1 MSDRI
6 SYWRDTICRSLI
18 GVRCEGAT
26 GSNFEGQVSVLA
38 GEQTALAQISAGP
51 HTAWTAND
59 VPREKEFFYLY
70 VQNKGQLNL
79 RRDEG
84 DFVLQPGDLY
94 LHDAATDHRFHFPES
109 FEHLAMRI
117 PKPLAKRKWPELQ
130 SVSYMMFDGR
140 RRPVNRL
147 ISSLSSGLMVAA
159 DDLMEREVSASVVAA
174 FELFVQSVNARDS
187 QAFERVPPP
196 DKVLQRAKR
205 FISDAIQDPD
215 LKAARVATEVG
226 ISRRYLDML
235 FAREESSAAAHIRN
249 LRLDRC
255 AAELRR
261 PRARFS
267 RISEVAYTWGFRDPG
282 QFSRAFRRKF
292 GCSPSAY
299 RLH

>member
-1 MSDRI
+1 MPR
-6 SYWRDTICRSLI
+6 
-18 GVRCEGAT
+18 GAT

-51 HTAWTAND
+51 PTRPGRRTI

-70 VQNKGQLNL
+70 VQNRGQLNL

-187 QAFERVPPP
+187 QAFDRVPPP

-205 FISDAIQDPD
+205 FISDAISGP
-215 LKAARVATEVG
+215 
-226 ISRRYLDML
+226 
-235 FAREESSAAAHIRN
+235 
-249 LRLDRC
+249 
-255 AAELRR
+255 
-261 PRARFS
+261 
-267 RISEVAYTWGFRDPG
+267 
-282 QFSRAFRRKF
+282 
-292 GCSPSAY
+292 
-299 RLH
+299 